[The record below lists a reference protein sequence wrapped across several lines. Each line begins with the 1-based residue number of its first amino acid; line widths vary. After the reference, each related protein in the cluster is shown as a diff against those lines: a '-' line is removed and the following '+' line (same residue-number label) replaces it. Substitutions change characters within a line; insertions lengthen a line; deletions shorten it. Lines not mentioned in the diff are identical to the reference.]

1 MRVRQPASSDINLD
15 DIDTRLNEL
24 WNFDQA
30 ISYSKQKD
38 SLQKELENFLLGLPG
53 KPSLAI
59 VSPRDLC
66 RFLVFKDRGGKT
78 QVHRNGRVYLGQRG
92 THSCGCPVR
101 LSYKTV
107 DSYIGKLR
115 SIFHAI
121 GRDGEWDKRFSLGSS
136 AADKS
141 VKDYLRLITAEQLQA
156 RITPKQATLSFHLD
170 QKLASEDLSPSQRFI
185 VARDQAYFKC
195 VFFSGD
201 RPGDRGLVKVPDI
214 LRFPNDYGF
223 LFNRVWEKTFGDG
236 DENVFGIRRNPQL
249 AICPIKGIEQYMV
262 VARDLKI
269 DLTTGYLFSP
279 TNSQGGIVD
288 SPLFFSNR
296 RSLS

>member
-1 MRVRQPASSDINLD
+1 MRVRQPGSADINLD
-15 DIDTRLNEL
+15 EIVTRLNQL

-30 ISYSKQKD
+30 TSYSKQKD
-38 SLQKELENFLLGLPG
+38 SFQKELENFLLGLPG

-78 QVHRNGRVYLGQRG
+78 QVHRNGRVFLGQRG

-121 GRDGEWDKRFSLGSS
+121 GRDGEWDKRLSLGNP

-141 VKDYLRLITAEQLQA
+141 DNGRA
-156 RITPKQATLSFHLD
+156 
-170 QKLASEDLSPSQRFI
+170 
-185 VARDQAYFKC
+185 VA
-195 VFFSGD
+195 G
-201 RPGDRGLVKVPDI
+201 
-214 LRFPNDYGF
+214 
-223 LFNRVWEKTFGDG
+223 
-236 DENVFGIRRNPQL
+236 
-249 AICPIKGIEQYMV
+249 
-262 VARDLKI
+262 
-269 DLTTGYLFSP
+269 
-279 TNSQGGIVD
+279 
-288 SPLFFSNR
+288 
-296 RSLS
+296 